1 MSRIL
6 QNVRADAKTLHDAG
20 LMDDITMREI
30 DSLSLPPVRRY
41 TGPEIQ
47 AIRTGAHVSQA
58 VFARVLNVGTVTV
71 QKWEQGAKKPG
82 GASLRLLRLVEAKGI
97 GALLES

>member
-6 QNVRADAKTLHDAG
+6 RNVRDDAKALFDAG
-20 LMDDITMREI
+20 LMSDITMREI

-47 AIRTGAHVSQA
+47 AIRAQARVSQA

-82 GASLRLLRLVEAKGI
+82 GASLRLLRLVEIKGI

>member
-6 QNVRADAKTLHDAG
+6 QNVRDDAKALFDAG
-20 LMDDITMREI
+20 LMDDVTMREI

-41 TGPEIQ
+41 TSQEIQ
-47 AIRTGAHVSQA
+47 AIRARARVSQA
-58 VFARVLNVGTVTV
+58 VFARILNVGTVTV
-71 QKWEQGAKKPG
+71 QKWEQGAKKPS
-82 GASLRLLRLVEAKGI
+82 GASLRLLRLVDVKGI